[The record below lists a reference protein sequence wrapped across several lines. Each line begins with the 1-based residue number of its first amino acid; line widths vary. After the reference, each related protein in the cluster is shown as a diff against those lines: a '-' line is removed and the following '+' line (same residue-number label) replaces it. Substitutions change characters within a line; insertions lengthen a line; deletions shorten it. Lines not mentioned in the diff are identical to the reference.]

1 MSRGKGLCSFLW
13 LAIFGSV
20 FTLVLTGCGG
30 GSTQAPESLPVA
42 AAPTPVSA
50 PTPPAPA
57 NPTASVSVSATTVKQ
72 GSAVMLSWQTQNAN
86 SISLTENGQ
95 SIALSGNPLNSAG
108 MQFILNTAGTTIF
121 ALTATGAAG
130 TNPATASVS
139 VAVTAAPRLDHVIVV
154 VLQNNSFDHLFGTYP
169 APPGNTVEGISPT
182 GLGYQQVDQNGN
194 TVTPF
199 ALGNT
204 LPPDLPEG
212 YAAYTS
218 VWDSGKMDKFAYYNG
233 DVAMGHYDSTTA
245 GISTLWDYANQFA
258 LADHYFQSSWGEAP
272 TNQLYMVA
280 AADNDRNFSVNP
292 FYPPCQVPDSS
303 VMAYTFPNLA
313 DQFASKQISWGMYQ
327 QGYGD
332 CASDQ
337 PLHNAFQYFTSTNA
351 SPNMQDY
358 SQFSVA
364 LQNGTLPALS
374 FVIPNATNDMHPGY
388 FNPISV
394 GTQFLDT
401 LIKQV
406 QSSAI
411 WSSSAIIITFDDGG
425 GWYDH
430 VAPPQIDNQ
439 GLGFRVPTLV
449 ISPFAKKGYVSHV
462 VMDHVS
468 ILKLI
473 QWNWNLASLNSRN
486 AASGDMLDLFQF

>member
-1 MSRGKGLCSFLW
+1 MARGKVLCSFPW
-13 LAIFGSV
+13 LTILASAFVPLLTSCGGSV
-20 FTLVLTGCGG
+20 KT
-30 GSTQAPESLPVA
+30 PESLPA
-42 AAPTPVSA
+42 TASPSS
-50 PTPPAPA
+50 PPPIV
-57 NPTASVSVSATTVKQ
+57 NPTASMRVSATTVPQ
-72 GSAVMLSWQTQNAN
+72 GSKVIVSWQTQNAS
-86 SISLTENGQ
+86 SISLTENEQ
-95 SIALSGNPLNSAG
+95 SVALTGNPVNSTG
-108 MQFILNTAGTTIF
+108 TQFVLNTAGTTIF
-121 ALTATGAAG
+121 SLTATGAAG
-130 TNPATASVS
+130 TNPATVSVS
-139 VAVTAAPRLDHVIVV
+139 VTVSAVPRLDHIIVV
-154 VLQNNSFDHLFGTYP
+154 ILQNNSFDHLFGTYP
-169 APPGNTVEGISPT
+169 APPGNTVDGLSPAA
-182 GLGYQQVDQNGN
+182 LGYEQVDQNGT

-204 LPPDLPEG
+204 LAPNLPEG
-212 YAAYTS
+212 YTAYTT
-218 VWDSGKMDKFAYYNG
+218 VWDAGKMDKFAYYNG
-233 DVAMGHYDSTTA
+233 DIAMGYYDSTTA
-245 GISTLWDYANQFA
+245 GMSTLWAYASQFA

-280 AADNDRNFSVNP
+280 ANDNDQNFSVNP
-292 FYPPCQVPDSS
+292 FYPPCHAPEPSA
-303 VMAYTFPNLA
+303 MPYTFTNVA
-313 DQFASKQISWGMYQ
+313 DQLASKQISWGTYQ

-337 PLHNAFQYFTSTNA
+337 PLHNALQYFTSTNA
-351 SPNMQDY
+351 SPNMRDY

-364 LQNGTLPALS
+364 VQNGTLPGVS
-374 FVIPNATNDMHPGY
+374 FVIPSATNDMHPRY

-394 GTQFLDT
+394 GIQFLDA

-406 QSSAI
+406 QSSSI

-449 ISPFAKKGYVSHV
+449 ISPLAKHGYVSHV

-473 QWNWNLASLNSRN
+473 QWNWNLPNLNLRN

>member
-1 MSRGKGLCSFLW
+1 
-13 LAIFGSV
+13 
-20 FTLVLTGCGG
+20 
-30 GSTQAPESLPVA
+30 
-42 AAPTPVSA
+42 
-50 PTPPAPA
+50 
-57 NPTASVSVSATTVKQ
+57 VKQ
-72 GSAVMLSWQTQNAN
+72 GSAVILSWQTQNAT
-86 SISLTENGQ
+86 SISLSENGQ

-121 ALTATGAAG
+121 ALSATGAAG

-139 VAVTAAPRLDHVIVV
+139 VVVNAVPRLDYVIVV

-169 APPGNTVEGISPT
+169 APVGDTVEGMSPT
-182 GLGYQQVDQNGN
+182 ALGYQQVDQNGN

-204 LPPDLPEG
+204 LPPDMPEG
-212 YAAYTS
+212 YDTYRS
-218 VWDSGKMDKFAYYNG
+218 VWDGGKMDKFAFYNG
-233 DVAMGHYDSTTA
+233 DVAMGYYDSTTA
-245 GISTLWDYANQFA
+245 GLSTLWAYANQFA
-258 LADHYFQSSWGEAP
+258 LADHFFQSTWGEAP

-280 AADNDRNFSVNP
+280 AGDNDRTFSVNP
-292 FYPPCQVPDSS
+292 FYPPCQSPEPSA
-303 VMAYTFPNLA
+303 MAYTFPNVA
-313 DQFASKQISWGMYQ
+313 DQLESKQITWGMYQ

-351 SPNMQDY
+351 SPKMQDY

-364 LQNGTLPALS
+364 LQSGTLPALS
-374 FVIPNATNDMHPGY
+374 FVVPNATNDMHPGY

-394 GTQFLDT
+394 GIQFVDT
-401 LIKQV
+401 LIKEV
-406 QSSAI
+406 QSSSV
-411 WSSSAIIITFDDGG
+411 WSSSAIIITFDNGG

-430 VAPPQIDNQ
+430 VAPPQIDDQ

-449 ISPFAKKGYVSHV
+449 ISPLAKKGYVSHV

-473 QWNWNLASLNSRN
+473 QWNWNLPNLNPRN
-486 AASGDMLDLFQF
+486 AASSDMLDMFQF